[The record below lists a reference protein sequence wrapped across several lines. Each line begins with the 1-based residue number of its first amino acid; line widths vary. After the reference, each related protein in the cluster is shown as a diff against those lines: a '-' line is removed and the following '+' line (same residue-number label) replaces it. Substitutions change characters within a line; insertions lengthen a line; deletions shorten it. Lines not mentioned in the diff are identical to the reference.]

1 MSPFFDVDG
10 VDVGGCWADGDG
22 VGVGVGVGAGLG
34 VGVAA
39 GVATGE
45 GEGLGEGDGPGDG
58 DGDGAGTLET
68 VMALPVRS
76 AMSVLLSAP
85 GAQSSAAAML

>member
-1 MSPFFDVDG
+1 M
-10 VDVGGCWADGDG
+10 VGLEA
-22 VGVGVGVGAGLG
+22 GAGLG
-34 VGVAA
+34 D
-39 GVATGE
+39 GE
-45 GEGLGEGDGPGDG
+45 GS
-58 DGDGAGTLET
+58 GDGAGAGAIPET

>member
-1 MSPFFDVDG
+1 MALSSWLLVGEG
-10 VDVGGCWADGDG
+10 VGDGDG
-22 VGVGVGVGAGLG
+22 EGAGLG
-34 VGVAA
+34 F
-39 GVATGE
+39 
-45 GEGLGEGDGPGDG
+45 
-58 DGDGAGTLET
+58 GAGMLET